1 MHALQQHLVAAAIA
15 VVLLCTAIGASAQSA
30 QTFSLGI
37 DHFVVNGQARY
48 LFFIGYFDGL
58 RMLRQPNGRQRW
70 LSAGGAAGT
79 WRLTARSHASDA
91 GSRHQTG
98 AIEDP

>member
-58 RMLRQPNGRQRW
+58 RMLRQPNGPATVAERRGRRRY
-70 LSAGGAAGT
+70 LEAHGA
-79 WRLTARSHASDA
+79 LARF
-91 GSRHQTG
+91 
-98 AIEDP
+98 